1 MKNDIEKQKKMP
13 EPAESSSTGKMR
25 ERSTEDTTT
34 PRPMTSALT
43 LFPLPDQMGAPF
55 FDGKNVSDFILQWRD
70 LTMDW
75 LDGPRITKAPL
86 YCEKIIGKYV
96 KTLATYICGN
106 NWEGFVV
113 ELKSEFK
120 DDDSEQQRNT
130 EAFLQNMVQ
139 QMRQQQQDPSVSEY
153 QSFIFEYAERSSLLV
168 QKSVISAHTRVF
180 MFLQAFS
187 DRIGD
192 KLCKRC
198 NIDIDEPATTTNIW
212 NTLKTEAL
220 KICTRKDSQMNKLW
234 KSKMRD
240 GGEKALP

>member
-1 MKNDIEKQKKMP
+1 MY
-13 EPAESSSTGKMR
+13 
-25 ERSTEDTTT
+25 
-34 PRPMTSALT
+34 
-43 LFPLPDQMGAPF
+43 
-55 FDGKNVSDFILQWRD
+55 
-70 LTMDW
+70 W
-75 LDGPRITKAPL
+75 LDGPYIKKVPL

-96 KTLATYICGN
+96 KTLRIYIRSN
-106 NWEGFVV
+106 NWEVFVA

-153 QSFIFEYAERSSLLV
+153 RSFIFEYAERSSLLV
-168 QKSVISAHTRVF
+168 QTSVISTHTRVF

-198 NIDIDEPATTTNIW
+198 NIDIDEPATTTNVW

-220 KICTRKDSQMNKLW
+220 KICTREDSQINKLW

-240 GGEKALP
+240 GGEKALLRPERK